1 MNSDKIDKNQK
12 SSKIKNKTVAQM
24 IWGVALT
31 LAGIG
36 VFFRIP
42 QVMPKIEKIEHFSSA
57 MFFVRFCFYL
67 LSALLVGGGLKK
79 IYENYWKLKDR

>member
-1 MNSDKIDKNQK
+1 MDKN
-12 SSKIKNKTVAQM
+12 KIVVQM

-42 QVMPKIEKIEHFSSA
+42 QVMPKIEKIEYFSSSLY
-57 MFFVRFCFYL
+57 FIRFCFYL
-67 LSALLVGGGLKK
+67 LGVLLVWGGTKK
-79 IYENYWKLKDR
+79 LYENYRKSKDR

>member
-12 SSKIKNKTVAQM
+12 SSKNKNKTVIQM

-42 QVMPKIEKIEHFSSA
+42 QVMPKIEKIEYFSSA
-57 MFFVRFCFYL
+57 MFFVHFCFYL
-67 LSALLVGGGLKK
+67 LGALLVGGGLKK
-79 IYENYWKLKDR
+79 IYENYGKLKDR

>member
-1 MNSDKIDKNQK
+1 MDKN
-12 SSKIKNKTVAQM
+12 KIVIQM

-42 QVMPKIEKIEHFSSA
+42 QVMPKIEKIEHLSSS

-67 LSALLVGGGLKK
+67 LSVLLVGGGLKK